1 MKSNKLIL
9 KFNNYLN
16 YKKQLNYIA
25 YFLLYSLIIINF
37 LLLHKYN
44 IFVGDD
50 AYLLSF
56 INKFNFL
63 EKTYSILCE
72 NIEINQLLI
81 KTIGPFY
88 KAYFGT
94 GLNIIKL
101 FNLELIWIRIFSF
114 FLYLLAFFWFT
125 KISKKSKYNFYFII
139 IFLTLEPYIVM
150 AHSLRHD
157 IVIFLGVTF
166 LFFYILS
173 PKKEFYQKF
182 ILFLSWNLLI
192 THPSGY
198 PFLIISAIYELF
210 FNKKNILYSALLGFI
225 TILIF
230 LYFKNFLKLEN
241 IYDFLNLIKSHNA
254 STGVT
259 REEAFTLE
267 KFYDYFWLAKYKR
280 HLFEIFI
287 LLIYLLNFLY
297 FKKLNLEKRFILLTP
312 ILAIII
318 FQVLKYFNISYLKHI
333 YLACIIC
340 TIMVSA
346 EINYNKFSNYLIK
359 ITAILYFLLF
369 LSISF
374 IFLPHN
380 SWKNLNVNY
389 YRMSKYTADNK
400 IISAPF
406 YFFFIKENIN
416 FIPISALGNNNNY
429 CFPDNISKN
438 KIDTIILDTQI
449 LNKIKNNDPQYIKIN
464 DHLKNYRLVE
474 IIYIGRL
481 ATQNI
486 DKSGYI
492 YIYTKI
498 N

>member
-1 MKSNKLIL
+1 
-9 KFNNYLN
+9 
-16 YKKQLNYIA
+16 
-25 YFLLYSLIIINF
+25 
-37 LLLHKYN
+37 
-44 IFVGDD
+44 
-50 AYLLSF
+50 
-56 INKFNFL
+56 
-63 EKTYSILCE
+63 
-72 NIEINQLLI
+72 
-81 KTIGPFY
+81 
-88 KAYFGT
+88 
-94 GLNIIKL
+94 
-101 FNLELIWIRIFSF
+101 
-114 FLYLLAFFWFT
+114 
-125 KISKKSKYNFYFII
+125 
-139 IFLTLEPYIVM
+139 M

-464 DHLKNYRLVE
+464 DHLKNYRLE
-474 IIYIGRL
+474 
-481 ATQNI
+481 
-486 DKSGYI
+486 D
-492 YIYTKI
+492 
-498 N
+498 